1 VRVAVPSVPLG
12 PFVPLHP
19 PVAVQDVA
27 LVELHVSVEVPP
39 LATEIG
45 FAVSVAVGVPGTVTV
60 AVATLL
66 IPPAPVQI
74 NEYEF
79 VAVSAAVPWVPLVAL
94 VPLQPPE
101 AVQEVALV
109 ELHVSVEAPPLAT
122 EVGFAVNVTVG
133 AGTTLTLAVAT
144 LLVPPAPAQVN
155 EYEPAIVRDPVL
167 CVPLVGSVPL
177 QLPEAAHEVA
187 LVEVHVSVEAPPLAT
202 DVGFAVSVTVG
213 ACVTVTVAEATLRLP
228 SAPVQA
234 PDAVHDVVP
243 VELHVNVEEPPL
255 AIAVGAALRDVVG
268 CVIGVTP
275 APPHAANSR
284 DAPAGQKLRADPRQV
299 RLALRGVLDRNLNWF
314 DWIDDHRTNHEL
326 TVIEFPH
333 ASRNSAMLIIASAL

>member
-1 VRVAVPSVPLG
+1 M
-12 PFVPLHP
+12 
-19 PVAVQDVA
+19 
-27 LVELHVSVEVPP
+27 
-39 LATEIG
+39 EIG
-45 FAVSVAVGVPGTVTV
+45 FAASVTVGVPGTVTV
-60 AVATLL
+60 TVATPLV
-66 IPPAPVQI
+66 PPGPVQV

-94 VPLQPPE
+94 VPLQPPEAAQEVALVELHVSVEVPPLATVVGFAVNVTVGVGATLTVAVAVLLDPPAPLQVNEYDVVAASSPVPWLPLVALLPFQPPE

-133 AGTTLTLAVAT
+133 AGTTLTLAEAT
-144 LLVPPAPAQVN
+144 LLVPPAPAQFN

-177 QLPEAAHEVA
+177 QFPEAMHEVA

-228 SAPVQA
+228 SAPVQ
-234 PDAVHDVVP
+234 VS
-243 VELHVNVEEPPL
+243 E
-255 AIAVGAALRDVVG
+255 
-268 CVIGVTP
+268 
-275 APPHAANSR
+275 
-284 DAPAGQKLRADPRQV
+284 
-299 RLALRGVLDRNLNWF
+299 
-314 DWIDDHRTNHEL
+314 
-326 TVIEFPH
+326 
-333 ASRNSAMLIIASAL
+333 